1 MERPE
6 RLRAIYTGLAA
17 ALARLG
23 ILAQKEETAQ
33 AQAISAPS
41 SSDELVKALEG
52 LGISRPTDST
62 TTTVE
67 GGAGGVG
74 NAPRLV
80 VCEPAGGVGGV
91 GSSDGW
97 RKVLRSKAV
106 QFVHEP
112 EEDLDLVVGGKREDR
127 YLEKLAKWG
136 EESAKRLKEGKS
148 EIPEGLPQG
157 DLYREYRWLYFDF
170 VRKEGRW

>member
-1 MERPE
+1 
-6 RLRAIYTGLAA
+6 
-17 ALARLG
+17 
-23 ILAQKEETAQ
+23 
-33 AQAISAPS
+33 
-41 SSDELVKALEG
+41 
-52 LGISRPTDST
+52 
-62 TTTVE
+62 
-67 GGAGGVG
+67 
-74 NAPRLV
+74 
-80 VCEPAGGVGGV
+80 
-91 GSSDGW
+91 
-97 RKVLRSKAV
+97 LRSKAV